1 MKHGLKYKKMTKT
14 LLKSK
19 VELVFLIDAS
29 ASVGLE
35 NFQSELNFV
44 KKLLADFTVE
54 PSGTRVAIVT
64 FAGIRDVIR
73 NVDQISRNEEND
85 QKCQLLRKLL
95 GNITYAGGGTYTL
108 GALLEAYVS
117 N

>member
-1 MKHGLKYKKMTKT
+1 MQ
-14 LLKSK
+14 
-19 VELVFLIDAS
+19 VELVFLVDAS

-54 PSGTRVAIVT
+54 PTGTRVAIVT
-64 FAGIRDVIR
+64 FAGRNNVVR
-73 NVDQISRNEEND
+73 NVDQISKNEPED
-85 QKCQLLRKLL
+85 QKCQLLGKQL

-117 N
+117 IKKKIDSKILSL